1 MMTKEVWAPC
11 SSCVR
16 STSHKILYQTAQHDE
31 DWTTNYAM
39 LECLGC
45 HRICLLEFT
54 RFFNGDTE
62 HNYYPSPV
70 SRKEPEWVANLIFAG
85 MLDDKKV
92 DARLGSLLREI
103 YQAVHGRQYRLA
115 AMGIRAL
122 LEQLMVSQ
130 VGDLST
136 FEQKLDAFMQQ
147 GYISLVQFDAMK
159 ATLEIGHAAM
169 HRGYEPKENDI
180 KLALDI
186 VEGVMAPLF
195 HHSAEA
201 GRMVDRVPPRAPRK

>member
-1 MMTKEVWAPC
+1 MTKEVWAPC

-16 STSHKILYQTAQHDE
+16 STSHKILYETAQHDE
-31 DWTTNYAM
+31 DWTLTYAM

-45 HRICLLEFT
+45 HRICLLEIARYVT
-54 RFFNGDTE
+54 GDSE
-62 HNYYPSPV
+62 QIYYPSPV
-70 SRKEPEWVANLIFAG
+70 SRKEPEWVDTMVLAG
-85 MLDDKKV
+85 LLDNKTV
-92 DARLGSLLREI
+92 DGRLGSLLREI

-136 FEQKLDAFMQQ
+136 FEQKLDAFMEQ

-159 ATLEIGHAAM
+159 ATIEVGHAAM
-169 HRGYEPKENDI
+169 HRGYEPNENDV

-195 HHSAEA
+195 HHIAEA
-201 GRMVDRVPPRAPRK
+201 GKMVDRVPPRVPRK